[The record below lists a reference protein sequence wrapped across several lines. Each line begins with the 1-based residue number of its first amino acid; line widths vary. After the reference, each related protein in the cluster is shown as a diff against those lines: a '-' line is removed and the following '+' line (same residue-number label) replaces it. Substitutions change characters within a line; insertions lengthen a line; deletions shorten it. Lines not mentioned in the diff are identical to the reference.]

1 MKLFAEMFTIAPGN
15 KDHQVAFRCAVGV
28 FVPLITL
35 VLLDRLDLAIF
46 ASFGAFTGIYGRNEP
61 HARRLTLQVR
71 GGGLMLLVMFLAAL
85 TARVDA
91 LAGLSAAG
99 TTWVLVVATT
109 VIAWGCSL
117 VVAWWRLRPAGSLF
131 HIFAFAAIASIPNQ
145 PPLWQACWWRC
156 SRSPSPCC
164 SAMSSRVA
172 RSHRTPWVNPRPAAL
187 TPGRSAPRGTK
198 AAGYLVAAGLA
209 GTLGT
214 LAGEWLGIGHNYW
227 AMVAAVVPLVGHTTR
242 HRVSRGLQRIAGTA
256 LGLVLLA
263 GILLLQPTPWQTV
276 LVIAACQ
283 FGAEMFIARQYML
296 AQVFVTP
303 LALTSTLLVA
313 PVPPGILLRDR
324 IVETII
330 GAAVGIAVVLAP
342 GAWRRTQGPPRAR
355 TPERFSGRLTA
366 RSARRWRRCGTL
378 PATVCGTKARARTA
392 RTAAA
397 AKT

>member
-1 MKLFAEMFTIAPGN
+1 MKMLADMFTLGPTT
-15 KDHQVAFRCAVGV
+15 KDHQVAIRCAVGV

-46 ASFGAFTGIYGRNEP
+46 ASFAAFTGIYGRNEP
-61 HARRLTLQVR
+61 HARRLNLQMR
-71 GGGLMLLVMFLAAL
+71 AGGLMILVMFLAAL
-85 TARVDA
+85 TARADA

-99 TTWVLVVATT
+99 TTWLLVGATT
-109 VIAWGCSL
+109 VVAGACSL
-117 VVAWWRLRPAGSLF
+117 VVAWWRLRPSGSLF

-145 PPLWQACWWRC
+145 PPLWQAMLVAVLTAAF
-156 SRSPSPCC
+156 SLLVGL
-164 SAMSSRVA
+164 SSRVA
-172 RSHRTPWVNPRPAAL
+172 RSRRTPWVRPKPPRL
-187 TPGRSAPRGTK
+187 TPDEKRAAWLES
-198 AAGYLVAAGLA
+198 AGYVVAAGLA

-214 LAGEWLGIGHNYW
+214 LAGVWLGVGHNYW

-242 HRVSRGLQRIAGTA
+242 HRVSRGVQRVAGTA

-263 GILLLQPTPWQTV
+263 GILLLQPNPWQTV

-283 FGAEMFIARQYML
+283 FGAEMFIARQYLL

-330 GAAVGIAVVLAP
+330 GAAVGIVVVLAP
-342 GAWRRTQGPPRAR
+342 GAWRRLAGPPRLAQPAAR
-355 TPERFSGRLTA
+355 NSIDRHQRQDYP
-366 RSARRWRRCGTL
+366 
-378 PATVCGTKARARTA
+378 
-392 RTAAA
+392 
-397 AKT
+397 